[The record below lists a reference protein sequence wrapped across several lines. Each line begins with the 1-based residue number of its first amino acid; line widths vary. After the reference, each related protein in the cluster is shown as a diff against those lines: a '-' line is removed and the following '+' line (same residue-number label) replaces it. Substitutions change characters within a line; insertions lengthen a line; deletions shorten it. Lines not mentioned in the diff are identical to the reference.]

1 MESMVGVGLAV
12 LGIGMPATVAILRLV
27 PARNGSNGD
36 MRRIFDKLE
45 RLNTTVARMD
55 ERTEQQAKEVA
66 HLTERL
72 DAFIDSA
79 K

>member
-1 MESMVGVGLAV
+1 MVGVGLTV
-12 LGIGMPATVAILRLV
+12 LGIGMPATVAILKLV
-27 PARNGSNGD
+27 PTKNGANGD
-36 MRRIFDKLE
+36 MKRIFDKLE

-55 ERTEQQAKEVA
+55 ERTKQQAKEII

-72 DAFIDSA
+72 DAFIDST